1 VSEPLAIITIVVGIA
16 LVIGIAARGA
26 TASAADALEGWTV
39 GGRQFGTLLVF
50 VLIAGEAYT
59 TFTFLGAAGWAYGKG
74 ATAFYIPAYG
84 ILAYLLSY
92 FTLPPIWRYAA
103 EHRLVSQGQFFA
115 RKYESPLLGT
125 VVSLVGL
132 IALLPYLAL
141 QFRGLG
147 LIVTTSSGGAL
158 APVPAS
164 IGAAVVMVTYVVVSG
179 MRGSAWVAV
188 LKDAMI
194 LVAVIG
200 IGLALPAHYYGSV
213 PGMFHAVHAA
223 RPTLLTLPPH
233 GFSPTWFAS
242 TVALTALGFYLWP
255 HSFASVYSARST
267 DALRRSA
274 AVLPLYQLM
283 VVFVFFV
290 GFTAVLQVPGLAGD
304 RVDLSLLRLVR
315 QTYPPAIMGLVG
327 AAGVLTALVPGS
339 VILVGAAST
348 LVRLV
353 PQRTNR
359 LRVDGDNAT
368 ASRLLVPVIA
378 AAGVVLSATAG
389 TTVVGLLLAGY
400 AIVSQL
406 VPALL
411 AALPARPLAT
421 ARGALAGLIAG
432 ESIVAYF
439 AITGKTLAALVP
451 GWPHALT
458 DCNVGLVA
466 LLANAAVMVLV
477 SVGTAPTHRGVVS

>member
-1 VSEPLAIITIVVGIA
+1 VSQPLAIIGIVIVVA
-16 LVIGIAARGA
+16 LLIGIAARGA
-26 TASAADALEGWTV
+26 PATAADALEGWTV
-39 GGRQFGTLLVF
+39 GGRQFGAVLVF
-50 VLIAGEAYT
+50 VLIAGEVYT
-59 TFTFLGAAGWAYGKG
+59 TFTFLGASGWAYGKG
-74 ATAFYIPAYG
+74 APAFYIPAYG

-103 EHRLVSQGQFFA
+103 EHRLVSQGEFFA
-115 RKYESPLLGT
+115 RKYESPLFGT

-132 IALLPYLAL
+132 VAVLPYLAL

-147 LIVTTSSGGAL
+147 LIVATSSDGAL

-164 IGAAVVMVTYVVVSG
+164 IGAAAVMVTYVVVSG

-194 LVAVIG
+194 LVAVLS

-213 PGMFHAVHAA
+213 PGMFHAVLAA
-223 RPTLLTLPPH
+223 HPAQLTLPPR
-233 GFSPTWFAS
+233 GLSPTWFAS
-242 TVALTALGFYLWP
+242 TVVLTALGFYLWP

-274 AVLPLYQLM
+274 TVLPLYQLI

-290 GFTAVLQVPGLAGD
+290 GFTAVLQVPGLTGD
-304 RVDLSLLRLVR
+304 RVDLSLLRLVH
-315 QTYPPAIMGLVG
+315 QSFPPSIMGFVG

-339 VILVGAAST
+339 VILVGAATT
-348 LVRLV
+348 LDRLV
-353 PQRTNR
+353 IPRRPNPV
-359 LRVDGDNAT
+359 RVDRNDAT

-378 AAGVVLSATAG
+378 AAGVLLSATSGA
-389 TTVVGLLLAGY
+389 TVVGLLLAGY

-406 VPALL
+406 VPALF

-421 ARGALAGLIAG
+421 PAGALAGLIVG

-439 AITGKTLAALVP
+439 AITGKTLASLAP
-451 GWPHALT
+451 TWPHPIT
-458 DCNVGLVA
+458 DCNLGLVA
-466 LLANAAVMVLV
+466 LLCNTAVLALV
-477 SVGTAPTHRGVVS
+477 SLATARPRPR